1 MSKKYRVALPFLL
14 FNYLI
19 ILTLS
24 VVAILL
30 FLCVVFNPALN
41 HKFFAL
47 LWSSTIITL
56 VLPYGLKII
65 HTISLDASGQ
75 LIFKSILFHEAY
87 ETTDLMLI
95 TTNFGEGYFLN
106 FEFRKVNVA
115 VLNDVHNLS
124 ELITTIKGFNPAVRT
139 IGFRC

>member
-14 FNYLI
+14 FNYFI

-24 VVAILL
+24 LVAILL
-30 FLCVVFNPALN
+30 FLDVVFNPAFNFKLY
-41 HKFFAL
+41 AL
-47 LWSSTIITL
+47 LWSSIIITL
-56 VLPYGLKII
+56 VMPYGLQII
-65 HTISLDASGQ
+65 HTISLDTSGQ
-75 LIFKSILFHEAY
+75 LIFKSLMFQKAY
-87 ETTDLMLI
+87 ESKDLMLI

-106 FEFRKVNVA
+106 FEFRRVNIA

-124 ELITTIKGFNPAVRT
+124 ELITTIRSFNSAVRT